1 MTRRPGTLAVSSR
14 GVRTHEVEDDTERQ
28 QPLTP
33 KPSTQTS
40 RFSLAAE
47 VITVWAGSALAFQTA
62 FLVIVIWLILGPIC
76 GYSDTWQLT
85 INTGTSIVT
94 FLMVFLIQ
102 KTQNRDTRAVHLKLN
117 ELIAAVE
124 GASNRLINVEA
135 LDDET
140 MHRFSHRFQALA
152 EATGRAGQTTQ
163 SRSIEEVPH
172 SDEETPTGS
181 LTLTQ
186 KGVSL

>member
-1 MTRRPGTLAVSSR
+1 
-14 GVRTHEVEDDTERQ
+14 
-28 QPLTP
+28 LT
-33 KPSTQTS
+33 KTN

-47 VITVWAGSALAFQTA
+47 AITVWAGSERAFQTA
-62 FLVIVIWLILGPIC
+62 FAIIVIWLILGPVC

-85 INTGTSIVT
+85 INTGTSIIT

-117 ELIAAVE
+117 ELIAALE
-124 GASNRLINVEA
+124 GASNRLINAED

-140 MHRFSHRFQALA
+140 MHRFYSRFQALA
-152 EATGRAGQTTQ
+152 ETIRDEGQTSR

-172 SDEETPTGS
+172 SAEETPTGS
-181 LTLTQ
+181 LSLT
-186 KGVSL
+186 

>member
-1 MTRRPGTLAVSSR
+1 MIKK
-14 GVRTHEVEDDTERQ
+14 
-28 QPLTP
+28 PLP
-33 KPSTQTS
+33 QTS
-40 RFSLAAE
+40 RFFRAAE
-47 VITVWAGSALAFQTA
+47 VITNWAGSEQAFQIA
-62 FLVIVIWLILGPIC
+62 FGTIVIWLILGPVC

-85 INTGTSIVT
+85 INTGTSITT

-124 GASNRLINVEA
+124 GASNRLINVED

-140 MHRFSHRFQALA
+140 MHRLFHRYQALA
-152 EATGRAGQTTQ
+152 ETIREEGHTTQ

-181 LTLTQ
+181 LSLT
-186 KGVSL
+186 

>member
-1 MTRRPGTLAVSSR
+1 MI
-14 GVRTHEVEDDTERQ
+14 EK
-28 QPLTP
+28 PLT
-33 KPSTQTS
+33 QTN

-47 VITVWAGSALAFQTA
+47 AITVWAGSARAFQAA
-62 FLVIVIWLILGPIC
+62 FGTIVIWLILGPVC

-85 INTGTSIVT
+85 INTGTSIIT

-117 ELIAAVE
+117 ELIGAVE
-124 GASNRLINVEA
+124 GASNRLINVEN

-140 MHRFSHRFQALA
+140 MHRFFHRFQVLA
-152 EATGRAGQTTQ
+152 EMIREEGKTTH

-172 SDEETPTGS
+172 ADEETPTGS
-181 LTLTQ
+181 LSLT
-186 KGVSL
+186 

>member
-1 MTRRPGTLAVSSR
+1 MTRPTSIIADSSGRFRSREVSWN
-14 GVRTHEVEDDTERQ
+14 TERH
-28 QPLTP
+28 QPLLEKFLT
-33 KPSTQTS
+33 KTN

-47 VITVWAGSALAFQTA
+47 AITVWAGSERAFQTA
-62 FLVIVIWLILGPIC
+62 FAIIVIWLILGPVC

-85 INTGTSIVT
+85 INTGTSIIT

-117 ELIAAVE
+117 ELIAAAE
-124 GASNRLINVEA
+124 GASNRLINAEA
-135 LDDET
+135 MDDEA

-152 EATGRAGQTTQ
+152 ETIREEGQATQ

-181 LTLTQ
+181 LSLT
-186 KGVSL
+186 

>member
-1 MTRRPGTLAVSSR
+1 MTRPRIIIAGCSR
-14 GVRTHEVEDDTERQ
+14 RLRSHEASENSERH
-28 QPLTP
+28 QPLIEKSFP
-33 KPSTQTS
+33 QTS

-47 VITVWAGSALAFQTA
+47 AITDWAGSAQAFQIA
-62 FLVIVIWLILGPIC
+62 FGTIVIWLILGPVC
-76 GYSDTWQLT
+76 GYSDKWQLT
-85 INTGTSIVT
+85 INTGTSIIT

-124 GASNRLINVEA
+124 GASNRLINAED

-140 MHRFSHRFQALA
+140 MHRFSYRFHALA
-152 EATGRAGQTTQ
+152 ETIREKGQTTQ

-181 LTLTQ
+181 LPLT
-186 KGVSL
+186 